1 MAYPEPGSLEEE
13 EELCIEEAHRE
24 GIEECPQKYERAGV
38 THLVHAWIQQGHP
51 KGLLYPSRDMSRTS
65 TGYLSVSNYY
75 LETEA
80 TAREVGDRLEA
91 AYPLYFKK
99 YSQAFAAGVANVL
112 DPGPYIGRALVWK
125 MQVKVHQ
132 DGLDE
137 GPAAT
142 FPCGYYSGG
151 YLYIPQLGL
160 KLSYRPGD
168 LAIFM
173 AGHLYHAV
181 DEWAPTAVPSG
192 AGVTPGRVS
201 SVFFFPR
208 HSFTKLEG
216 RPRFWNMRTLTGSLF
231 KSGSSTGV

>member
-1 MAYPEPGSLEEE
+1 MSYPVPETLEEE
-13 EELCIEEAHRE
+13 EELRVQEAHRE

-38 THLVHAWIQQGHP
+38 THLVHAWIQQGHIN
-51 KGLLYPSRDMSRTS
+51 GLLYPSRDMSRTS
-65 TGYLSVSNYY
+65 RGYLAVSNYY

-80 TAREVGDRLEA
+80 TAKEVRDRFEA
-91 AYPLYFKK
+91 SFPAYFWM
-99 YSQAFAAGVANVL
+99 YSQAFEAGVVNTL
-112 DPGPYIGRALVWK
+112 DPGPFLGRALVWK

-181 DEWAPTAVPSG
+181 DEWVPAAVPSG

-201 SVFFFPR
+201 SVFFFPK
-208 HSFTKLEG
+208 HSFSILKNK
-216 RPRFWNMRTLTGSLF
+216 PRFWNMRTLTDSLF
-231 KSGSSTGV
+231 KSKSPSAV